1 MGYLDNSS
9 ITVDAILTKR
19 GRELLARNDG
29 SFRIT
34 QFALGDDEID
44 YLLWNPAHPQ
54 GTDYYGQA
62 IDNLPMVEANPD
74 ETQIMRY
81 KLVTLPKSTAKMP
94 MVTVVGGPFTF
105 KNPGDTIP
113 FEPQTT
119 SGLSNDTLGYTVIL
133 HDSDA
138 CVLDVLEPAPGFTGA
153 TIPTFIGD
161 DEQKQTISAVGLKFQ
176 LTSKA
181 QPNATVKTQVTIVG
195 NETGGTTT
203 VDVTVDKTVLTVT

>member
-1 MGYLDNSS
+1 MGYLNNS
-9 ITVDAILTKR
+9 TRTLDAILTKK
-19 GRELLARNDG
+19 GREILSTGGN
-29 SFRIT
+29 FTVT

-44 YLLWNPAHPQ
+44 YGLWDTTHTQ
-54 GTDYYGQA
+54 GTDFYGEA
-62 IDNLPMVEANPD
+62 IDNLPMIEANPD

-105 KNPGDTIP
+105 TNPGDTIP

-133 HDSDA
+133 HDSDS

-153 TIPTFIGD
+153 TIPTFLSD
-161 DEQKQTISAVGLKFQ
+161 DDQKQSISAVGVKFQ
-176 LTSKA
+176 LTSKS
-181 QPNATVKTQVTIVG
+181 QPNADIQTKVTVIG
-195 NETGGTTT
+195 NETGGTTS
-203 VDVTVDKTVLTVT
+203 VNVTVKKTVIPVT

>member
-1 MGYLDNSS
+1 MGYLDNRTV
-9 ITVDAILTKR
+9 TVDAILTKK
-19 GRELLARNDG
+19 GRELLAKGEDN
-29 SFRIT
+29 FKIT
-34 QFALGDDEID
+34 KFALADDEID
-44 YLLWNPAHPQ
+44 YTLWNPAHPL

-62 IDNLPMVEANPD
+62 IENLPMVEASPD

-94 MVTVVGGPFTF
+94 MVTVIGGPFTF

-153 TIPTFIGD
+153 TIPTFLSD
-161 DEQKQTISAVGLKFQ
+161 DDQKQSISAVGVKFQ
-176 LTSKA
+176 VTSKS
-181 QPNATVKTQVTIVG
+181 QPNADIKTKITVIG
-195 NETGGTTT
+195 NETGGSTTI
-203 VDVTVDKTVLTVT
+203 DVTVNKTVIPVT